1 MIQTRIEGD
10 KKITYSDQNYTIH
23 KIGTDEYFNIA
34 IDPIDSTYEYEE
46 YIPEPLEDDEEYG
59 DQNLSGDTFNDQ

>member
-23 KIGTDEYFNIA
+23 RIGTDEYFNIA

-46 YIPEPLEDDEEYG
+46 YIPEPLEDEEYG
-59 DQNLSGDTFNDQ
+59 DQNLSGTTFVDQ